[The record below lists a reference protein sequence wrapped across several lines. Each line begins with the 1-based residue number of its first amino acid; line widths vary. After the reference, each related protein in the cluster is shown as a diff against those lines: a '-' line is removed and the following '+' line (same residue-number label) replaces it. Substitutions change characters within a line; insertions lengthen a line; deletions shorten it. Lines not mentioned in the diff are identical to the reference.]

1 MRDMAASDGQ
11 DAIKP
16 IRVVQWASGTVGK
29 AAMRA
34 VLDHPRLDLVGV
46 KVYAA
51 EKEGRDAGALCG
63 RPDTGVRATSDL
75 SAILALEPD
84 CVLYMPESTD
94 WDDVCTLL
102 ENGISISSTRAEF
115 FNPDNIPAP
124 LRQRLEAA
132 CARGNSS
139 IHSSG
144 SSPGFVTEAL
154 PLVLLSLSRRLDLL
168 MIEEFANCIDGC
180 SEAML
185 VDIMGFGAAPQDF
198 QARTFPERDQVFGH
212 SLAALGQGLGIAIDH
227 FETVSEIALARE
239 ATPLH
244 RSVIPAGSVAGQRM
258 VTTDYR
264 DGNPVMGFRC
274 TWFVTDALDPPWPI
288 RADGWHITVDGD
300 TPLEVSIRFPI
311 APEQRADILPNLT
324 AHRPVNAIE
333 AIVAARA
340 GILTTAELPQVI
352 ARLA

>member
-1 MRDMAASDGQ
+1 MHNMAGPDGQ
-11 DAIKP
+11 DVRRP

-46 KVYAA
+46 KVYTP

-63 RPDTGVRATSDL
+63 RPETGVRATTDL
-75 SAILALEPD
+75 AAILALEPD

-102 ENGISISSTRAEF
+102 ENGINISSTRAEF
-115 FNPDNIPAP
+115 FNPDKIPAF
-124 LRQRLEAA
+124 LRQRLEEA
-132 CARGNSS
+132 CTKGGSS

-144 SSPGFVTEAL
+144 SSPGFITEAL

-168 MIEEFANCIDGC
+168 MIEEFANCVDGC
-180 SEAML
+180 SEEML
-185 VDIMGFGAAPQDF
+185 VEIMGFGATPQDF

-227 FETVSEIALARE
+227 FETVSEIALARQ

-244 RSVIPAGSVAGQRM
+244 HSVIPAGSVAGQRM
-258 VTTDYR
+258 VTTGYR
-264 DGNPVMGFRC
+264 DGKAAMCFRC

-288 RADGWHITVDGD
+288 HADGWRVTIDGD

-324 AHRPVNAIE
+324 AHRPINAIE
-333 AIVAARA
+333 AIVAARP

-352 ARLA
+352 AHLG